1 MRAKHLDE
9 SRVWD
14 VKCIRAAGTVPWRE
28 YRGMESMT
36 VDKKNEFEQAGEDE
50 ELSFFREF
58 LVFLVENKA
67 WWIVPIV
74 VVLAL
79 VGVLA
84 AFSATGAAPFIYA
97 LF

>member
-1 MRAKHLDE
+1 
-9 SRVWD
+9 
-14 VKCIRAAGTVPWRE
+14 
-28 YRGMESMT
+28 MT
-36 VDKKNEFEQAGEDE
+36 VDKKNEFERAGEDE
-50 ELSFFREF
+50 EMSFFREF

-74 VVLAL
+74 VVL
-79 VGVLA
+79 VGVGLLA